1 VVLRQEKTA
10 VDSPSYRTL
19 FEKREAGESDA
30 TATLKQINSHIHVV
44 LYQSPFMM
52 HGSRHL
58 ILASETFGIALATKF
73 DSRSP

>member
-1 VVLRQEKTA
+1 MSHLPRCLVVLRQEKTA

-44 LYQSPFMM
+44 V
-52 HGSRHL
+52 
-58 ILASETFGIALATKF
+58 
-73 DSRSP
+73 